1 MEKEFLILSQLE
13 KNELL
18 PQREIASVTGLSL
31 GTVNLLLKK
40 MARKGLVKV
49 ERLNKRNLSYILTPR
64 GMAEKSR
71 LAYSYARR
79 SYRFINMV
87 IKVVQNL
94 LKEENKKHLLKEV
107 IIFGEKDDFGEI
119 LALSLSLEKLNYRFV
134 TVPENI
140 PAGADAADVL
150 LLVWDERYEKEL
162 QKVNNISGLK
172 IINVLKYL

>member
-18 PQREIASVTGLSL
+18 PQREIANITGLSL

-49 ERLNKRNLSYILTPR
+49 ERLNKRNLRYILTPR

-79 SYRFINMV
+79 SYRLINMV
-87 IKVVQNL
+87 ITAVQQL
-94 LKEENKKHLLKEV
+94 VKEEQKARPVEKV
-107 IIFGEKDDFGEI
+107 IFFGEKDDFGEI
-119 LALSLSLEKLNYRFV
+119 LALALSREKLDYKLV
-134 TVPENI
+134 SAPEDI
-140 PAGADAADVL
+140 PVDGNGIII
-150 LLVWDERYEKEL
+150 LVWDDRHEKILKEL
-162 QKVNNISGLK
+162 SKSSVKSINI
-172 IINVLKYL
+172 LKYL